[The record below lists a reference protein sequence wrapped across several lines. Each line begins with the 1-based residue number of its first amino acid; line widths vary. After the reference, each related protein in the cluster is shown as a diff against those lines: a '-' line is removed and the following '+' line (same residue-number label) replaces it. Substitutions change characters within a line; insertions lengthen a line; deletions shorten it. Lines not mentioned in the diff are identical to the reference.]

1 MKTKYI
7 LFLSTIL
14 NFSFVFGQ
22 GTLTLTTDKTSY
34 QYGDTIEV
42 RLKIAN
48 NTDSLFT
55 IVGSSSCIVGIHPP
69 DIQVDRICTD
79 DEIPFPFPVGSSRT
93 WIWHLIPS
101 VLGYPIKNGTQT
113 IYGFGGGN
121 EDSVLFTAPKYY
133 GGMLSVSIKLDVPA
147 GKIQSLRDSLGATI
161 LISDTLKS
169 LNIISES
176 WKIVGHSIDSI
187 VTADSGDSRLL
198 YIEADRLLAFD
209 QVIVTSVPN
218 RVNEPLNYSLSQNYP
233 NPFNPTTN
241 ITFTIPTADHVRITI
256 FDLTGRFVGV
266 VVDKNFEAGS
276 HIVTFNAR
284 SLASGT
290 YLYHFKTSKY
300 GQTKKMT
307 VIK

>member
-1 MKTKYI
+1 MKSKYI
-7 LFLSTIL
+7 LLLSTIL
-14 NFSFVFGQ
+14 NCSFLFGQ
-22 GTLTLTTDKTSY
+22 GTLSLTTDKASY
-34 QYGDTIEV
+34 QYGETIEV

-55 IVGSSSCIVGIHPP
+55 IVGSSTCIIGISPKDVQVGG
-69 DIQVDRICTD
+69 ICTD
-79 DEIPFPFPVGSSRT
+79 DETPFPFPVGSSRT
-93 WIWHLIPS
+93 WIWHLIPDA
-101 VLGYPIKNGTQT
+101 LGFPVKNGTQT
-113 IYGFGGGN
+113 VYGHGGGN
-121 EDSVLFTAPKYY
+121 LDSVLFTAPKYY
-133 GGMLSVSIKLDVPA
+133 GGMLSVSIKLDLPA
-147 GKIQSLRDSLGATI
+147 GEIQSLRDSVGATT

-198 YIEADRLLAFD
+198 NIEADRFLAFD

-218 RVNEPLNYSLSQNYP
+218 KVNKPLNYSLSQNYP
-233 NPFNPTTN
+233 NPFNPSTN

-256 FDLTGRFVGV
+256 FDLTGRLVGV
-266 VVDKNFEAGS
+266 VVDNNFEAGS
-276 HIVTFNAR
+276 HIVTFNAT

>member
-7 LFLSTIL
+7 LFLSTIF
-14 NFSFVFGQ
+14 NFYPLFGQ
-22 GTLTLTTDKTSY
+22 GTLTLITDKAAY

-48 NTDSLFT
+48 NTDSSFT
-55 IVGSSSCIVGIHPP
+55 IVGSSTCIVGISPQ
-69 DIQVDRICTD
+69 DVQVGEICTD
-79 DEIPFPFPVGSSRT
+79 DETPFPFPVGSSRT
-93 WIWHLIPS
+93 WVWHLIPS
-101 VLGYPIKNGTQT
+101 VLGFPIKNGTQT
-113 IYGFGGGN
+113 IYGHGGGN
-121 EDSVLFTAPKYY
+121 LDSVLFTALKYY

-147 GKIQSLRDSLGATI
+147 GEIQSLRDSLGATVV
-161 LISDTLKS
+161 ISDTLKS

-176 WKIVGHSIDSI
+176 WSITGHSIDSI
-187 VTADSGDSRLL
+187 VTAYSGDSRLL
-198 YIEADRLLAFD
+198 SIEADRFLAFD

-218 RVNEPLNYSLSQNYP
+218 KVNKPLNYSLSQNYP

-241 ITFTIPTADHVRITI
+241 IAFTIPTADHVRITV
-256 FDLTGRFVGV
+256 FDLAGRYIGV
-266 VVDKNFEAGS
+266 VVNDNFQAGS
-276 HIVTFNAR
+276 HIVTFNAA

-300 GQTKKMT
+300 GQTKKMV